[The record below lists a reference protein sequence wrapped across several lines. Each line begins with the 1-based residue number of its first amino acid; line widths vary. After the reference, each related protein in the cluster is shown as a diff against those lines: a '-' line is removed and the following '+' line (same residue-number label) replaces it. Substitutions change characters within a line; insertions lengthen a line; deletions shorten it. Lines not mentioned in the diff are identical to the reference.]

1 MKVPGSYANLGESY
15 QKKVNKI
22 EEVVM
27 GVMQEIYQKLMYYL
41 FCGLCIAY
49 VVILGVGL
57 VYGFME
63 MLCGD
68 L

>member
-1 MKVPGSYANLGESY
+1 
-15 QKKVNKI
+15 
-22 EEVVM
+22 M

-57 VYGFME
+57 VYGIMK
-63 MLCGD
+63 MLCE
-68 L
+68 